1 MKTKIGKETISLALV
16 LIILMQTIIMSTLI
30 DRANAGNV
38 STSTTI
44 PLDGWSK
51 SYGES
56 GDDAAYTMIQ
66 TSDGGFA
73 IAGFTYSFDSDGDGW
88 LVKTDANGDMQWNK
102 TYGGSSYDAIS
113 SIIETTDNGFAMTGC
128 TTSYGSGSDNLW
140 LVKTDANGN
149 MQWNKTYGRGNKE
162 FGYSIIQ
169 TNDGGYAL
177 GSTTWNENTYADFWL
192 VKTDANGN
200 MQWNCVYGSQDETR
214 DTLRSVIQTNDGG
227 FALAGESWN
236 IDTKGNFW
244 LVKTDAGGNIQ
255 WNKTYDS
262 GYNEYPN
269 FATRTSD
276 GGYAIVGEVTT
287 KTSTGRDFE
296 IMKIDANGNLQ
307 WNKFYGGQST
317 DIAYSV
323 IQTSDGGYAI
333 TGDTGSF
340 DRYGEAW
347 LVKTDANGNMQ
358 WDKPCG
364 GEHSSEIA
372 YSVIQTNDNNY
383 VIGGCIWPYPGAKR
397 DFWLTKI
404 LTSEVQQNLE
414 VSISSNRNE
423 VKQRFNDVQLTVG
436 IKNIGNYVIRDV
448 TANIE
453 IPENFEIQSST
464 TWNGDIQPNVQTTM
478 QINATCKN
486 CLTSTFRIRVSYLNE
501 TDNLIT
507 ITKEKVINGNTWII
521 IDDFDEEG
529 YTDISLSPTHAEKT
543 KSLKSAQNTISAVWI
558 NKLIMDMPQDAA
570 GLVDYMDNLL
580 PILEEIIKNKEVDP
594 EVVFYISE
602 ILFSI
607 GLNSIR
613 LRMDSRN
620 PSKYNPDGTLT
631 YRVVWF
637 GKAMG
642 TILEKVILTIIE
654 FAKIVVNK
662 DIHFMG
668 LLDTQGRI
676 YMNVYRMNGTKID
689 THYCSETAVAFLPT
703 SDREFIVEID
713 AHEAKQSTENYTLF
727 AIMYNEGYL
736 NTMNIQR
743 GEVKKFSI
751 KIAEDMSNIEVHE
764 NTPNP
769 EMTLRLVAAVLIAVL
784 LLVTSIF
791 IIRKRKKTKP
801 ET

>member
-1 MKTKIGKETISLALV
+1 MTFPKVNSVTLTEPSRYWEKTYGGYERDEAYSIV
-16 LIILMQTIIMSTLI
+16 QTIDGGYAM
-30 DRANAGNV
+30 AGF
-38 STSTTI
+38 TA
-44 PLDGWSK
+44 
-51 SYGES
+51 SYGDS
-56 GDDAAYTMIQ
+56 DFDAWLVKVDADGNIQWNKTYGDELFDVACSVVQ
-66 TSDGGFA
+66 TSDGGFVVGGTTA
-73 IAGFTYSFDSDGDGW
+73 SYGEGHTNDFWLIKTDFEGNVIWNNTYGRINSDESRVNDELGSMVKTRDGGFALVGFTLNLIAYQTYSWDFWLVKTDSNGNKQWDRLYDHVVGGDSYSEFRPSLVETDDNGFALLGETYGNHNSDFW
-88 LVKTDANGDMQWNK
+88 LVKTDANGNKQWDK
-102 TYGGSSYDAIS
+102 TYGQASYGEYPH
-113 SIIETTDNGFAMTGC
+113 SIIQTNDKGFTLIGENVAHNRD
-128 TTSYGSGSDNLW
+128 YF

-149 MQWNKTYGRGNKE
+149 MQWNKTYGGN
-162 FGYSIIQ
+162 FLDIAYSIVQ
-169 TNDGGYAL
+169 TDDNGFAIAG
-177 GSTTWNENTYADFWL
+177 TTNSFKIGTTNRYPDAWL
-192 VKTDANGN
+192 VKTDSEGN
-200 MQWNCVYGSQDETR
+200 MQWNKAYGGNGDER
-214 DTLRSVIQTNDGG
+214 VQSIIITNDGG
-227 FALAGESWN
+227 FAMAGDTDSFGAGERDIYLIKVDMN
-236 IDTKGNFW
+236 
-244 LVKTDAGGNIQ
+244 
-255 WNKTYDS
+255 
-262 GYNEYPN
+262 
-269 FATRTSD
+269 
-276 GGYAIVGEVTT
+276 
-287 KTSTGRDFE
+287 ST
-296 IMKIDANGNLQ
+296 
-307 WNKFYGGQST
+307 
-317 DIAYSV
+317 
-323 IQTSDGGYAI
+323 QTSD
-333 TGDTGSF
+333 
-340 DRYGEAW
+340 
-347 LVKTDANGNMQ
+347 
-358 WDKPCG
+358 
-364 GEHSSEIA
+364 
-372 YSVIQTNDNNY
+372 
-383 VIGGCIWPYPGAKR
+383 
-397 DFWLTKI
+397 
-404 LTSEVQQNLE
+404 LE
-414 VSISSNRNE
+414 VTISSNRDE

-436 IKNIGNYVIRDV
+436 IKNIGNYVARDV

-453 IPENFEIQSST
+453 IPENFETQSST
-464 TWNGDIQPNVQTTM
+464 TWNGDIQPNIQTTM

-486 CLTSTFRIRVSYLNE
+486 CLTSTFRVRVSYLNE
-501 TDNLIT
+501 TDNLVT

-543 KSLKSAQNTISAVWI
+543 KSLKSAQNTISAVWV
-558 NKLIMDMPQDAA
+558 NKLIMDMPQDAV

-580 PILEEIIKNKEVDP
+580 PILEEIIKNKKVDP

-689 THYCSETAVAFLPT
+689 THYCSETVVAFLPT

-769 EMTLRLVAAVLIAVL
+769 ETDMRLVAAILIAVL
-784 LLVTSIF
+784 LLVISIF
-791 IIRKRKKTKP
+791 IIIKRKKAKP